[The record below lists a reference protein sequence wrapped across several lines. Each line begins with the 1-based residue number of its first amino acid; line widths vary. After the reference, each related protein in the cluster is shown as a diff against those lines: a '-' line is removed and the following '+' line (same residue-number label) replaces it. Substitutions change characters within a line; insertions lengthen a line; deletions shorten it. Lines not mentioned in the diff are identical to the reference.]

1 MNSNCALILRNK
13 KSLSYSGLQDRESF
27 YEISLMKSILF
38 GGFGKNYFTSFLNSS
53 ATNWTLGPMMT

>member
-38 GGFGKNYFTSFLNSS
+38 GF
-53 ATNWTLGPMMT
+53 